1 MSQQQISKGILL
13 TRDKLKTIEVSQDVL
28 DQFTPDTNNYL
39 VIFNPR
45 PDSLKIS
52 IIPSK
57 NREVL
62 KILVHLT
69 AFSPQAVKAIADIV
83 YDLKIATVY
92 TSGICFQEQECIYEA
107 YVEYNEKSTVIDT
120 IKEKFSGVTG
130 CTGVELEVIEVE

>member
-13 TRDKLKTIEVSQDVL
+13 TRDKLHTIEVSQEVL

-45 PDSLKIS
+45 ADSLKIS

-107 YVEYNEKSTVIDT
+107 YVEYTKNTAISS
-120 IKEKFSGVTG
+120 IKEKFSNIPQAVS
-130 CTGVELEVIEVE
+130 VELEIIKVE

>member
-13 TRDKLKTIEVSQDVL
+13 TRDKLRNIEVSQDVL
-28 DQFTPDTNNYL
+28 DKFKPDTNNFL

-83 YDLKIATVY
+83 YDMKIATVY
-92 TSGICFQEQECIYEA
+92 TSGICFQEQECVYEA
-107 YVEYNEKSTVIDT
+107 YVEYNNKSTIMTT
-120 IKEKFSGVTG
+120 IKEKFSSIPQAVS
-130 CTGVELEVIEVE
+130 VELEVIQVE